1 MGEAS
6 VLSDSDNTA
15 APLRLIAGLG
25 NPGERHADNRHNVGF
40 QLLDRI
46 ADRHRL
52 SFTRMESQ
60 ALLAHGEL
68 AGQRVILL
76 KPLTYMNQSGKA
88 VKPAVRRYDISL
100 AHVLVVYDDL
110 DLPLGDIRLRER
122 GGAAGHKGME
132 SVIASLGTQEI
143 ARLRIGIGRPNGE
156 APEEYVLKDFSL
168 RESIIMEEAHDRAI
182 AALECVLREGIVEAM
197 NRYN

>member
-168 RESIIMEEAHDRAI
+168 RESIIMEEAYDRAI
-182 AALECVLREGIVEAM
+182 AALEYVLREGIVEAM

>member
-1 MGEAS
+1 MGEAP

-110 DLPLGDIRLRER
+110 DLPPGDIRLRER

-156 APEEYVLKDFSL
+156 APEEYVLNDFSL
-168 RESIIMEEAHDRAI
+168 RESIIMEEAYDRAI

>member
-168 RESIIMEEAHDRAI
+168 RESIIMEEAYDRAF
-182 AALECVLREGIVEAM
+182 AALDCVLREGIVEAM